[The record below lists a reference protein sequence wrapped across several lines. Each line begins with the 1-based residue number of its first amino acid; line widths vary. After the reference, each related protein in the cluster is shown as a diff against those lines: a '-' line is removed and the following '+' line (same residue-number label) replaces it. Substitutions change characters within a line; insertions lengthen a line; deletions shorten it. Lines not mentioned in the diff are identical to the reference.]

1 MSFMDTM
8 MQRIMERMSTDEK
21 QRLMDG
27 MMENFFSDLTPEE
40 KQQMIASMMPM
51 MMEMMPQMME
61 GKDPGGM
68 MEMMPDL
75 MKKDM
80 PAMQQMMTKMMP
92 QCLSMMLPRIGKE
105 ERMEFIPKMVAV
117 LLEQGSDGM
126 TEEERKDLVK
136 QVVKI
141 AGA

>member
-1 MSFMDTM
+1 M
-8 MQRIMERMSTDEK
+8 MQLIMERMSTDEK

-27 MMENFFSDLTPEE
+27 MMEKFFADLTPEE
-40 KQQMIASMMPM
+40 KQQMMASMMPM

-61 GKDPGGM
+61 GKDPGNM
-68 MEMMPDL
+68 MEMMLEL
-75 MKKDM
+75 MRKDM

-105 ERMEFIPKMVAV
+105 ERVEFIPRMVAV

-126 TEEERKDLVK
+126 TEEERTDLMKRVA
-136 QVVKI
+136 KI